1 MKKQKVFV
9 LIKHG
14 ADNQDYSGVNVIGVY
29 STKTA
34 AKDRMAEEEDNILNF
49 YKEEYPDNYEV
60 SEDKDESSWSCSCKD
75 SIMFDE
81 LLITESELD
90 NMNKQEF
97 IFVFPQSGE
106 TITKKMNPLAVKD
119 AAVKYLKMQNEVR
132 GDICIIK
139 NAHEDVVAMAY
150 VSEMMKVSFFTED
163 ESVNDIKPIG
173 VIEEGGK
180 Q

>member
-1 MKKQKVFV
+1 MKKYVVEIVEKVVYKVERSAVSPECAENLVREMYDMGAFEGEGELDSVSFDVEASKMKKQKVFV

-34 AKDRMAEEEDNILNF
+34 AKEQMAEEVNNILEF

-90 NMNKQEF
+90 
-97 IFVFPQSGE
+97 
-106 TITKKMNPLAVKD
+106 
-119 AAVKYLKMQNEVR
+119 
-132 GDICIIK
+132 
-139 NAHEDVVAMAY
+139 
-150 VSEMMKVSFFTED
+150 
-163 ESVNDIKPIG
+163 
-173 VIEEGGK
+173 
-180 Q
+180 